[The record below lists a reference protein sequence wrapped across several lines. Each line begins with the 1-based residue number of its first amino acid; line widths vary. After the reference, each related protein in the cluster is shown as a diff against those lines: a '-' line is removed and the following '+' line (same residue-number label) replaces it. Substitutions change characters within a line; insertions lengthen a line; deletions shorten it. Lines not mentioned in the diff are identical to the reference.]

1 MVETREPAAE
11 PAEPAEVAQCLGG
24 RWAVEVGRWSDRL
37 PPGCADLLAPPVVVS
52 VLAATGAPQA
62 AVPAAVAVPAAAA
75 VPVPV
80 RRAAPTRRRRMA
92 VVGSGTP
99 RDNPVRPAVRRPA
112 RAA

>member
-52 VLAATGAPQA
+52 VLPATGAPQ
-62 AVPAAVAVPAAAA
+62 VAVPAAAA
-75 VPVPV
+75 VPATAAVPV
-80 RRAAPTRRRRMA
+80 RRAAPARRRRMA

>member
-11 PAEPAEVAQCLGG
+11 PAGPAEVAHCLGG

-52 VLAATGAPQA
+52 VLPDTGAPQL
-62 AVPAAVAVPAAAA
+62 AVPAAAA
-75 VPVPV
+75 VPV
-80 RRAAPTRRRRMA
+80 RRAAPSRRRRMA

>member
-62 AVPAAVAVPAAAA
+62 AVPAAAA
-75 VPVPV
+75 VPV